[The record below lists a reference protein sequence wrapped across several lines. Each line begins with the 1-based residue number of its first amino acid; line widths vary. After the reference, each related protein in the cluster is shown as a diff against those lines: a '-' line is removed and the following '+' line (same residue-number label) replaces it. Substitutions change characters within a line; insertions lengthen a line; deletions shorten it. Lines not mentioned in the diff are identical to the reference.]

1 MTNLADASPR
11 RTATPAQKQV
21 WWRTSSRRRSRIIAF
36 YAMIAPWLIGFVLLG
51 VVPLVVGFVASF
63 TNYDGLN
70 VATVKWIGL
79 RNYNRV
85 LQDSEAI
92 NAFYRTVVWSLLN
105 VPLWLAASF
114 SLALILNQGIRARGL
129 FRTLFYLPSIVP
141 AVGAVWAWRL
151 LLDPNNGVVN
161 AIISI
166 FRPGTAILW
175 TTDYA
180 LPSLTMIAVWQ
191 GVGVGMVIFLAGL
204 QGIPRELEEA
214 AHIDGASKLRVF
226 RHVTIPLMTPVIFFQ
241 LVLAI
246 IGSFQQYAL
255 PMLLAGGRMSSVP
268 PQAAYFYVVHVM
280 RQIFTF
286 SRFGYGLA
294 LMWLLFVVIVL
305 LTILVFWTSRFWVHY
320 EVDVDGE
327 KN

>member
-1 MTNLADASPR
+1 MTNLAETTSGRVAV
-11 RTATPAQKQV
+11 PAQKRI
-21 WWRTSSRRRSRIIAF
+21 WWRKRSRRRARVFAF
-36 YAMIAPWLIGFVLLG
+36 YAMIAPWFIGFILLG
-51 VVPLVVGFVASF
+51 IIPLVVGFAASF
-63 TNYDGLN
+63 SNYDGIN
-70 VATVKWIGL
+70 IATVKWLGL
-79 RNYNRV
+79 RNYSRV
-85 LQDSEAI
+85 FQDSEAI
-92 NAFYRTVVWSLLN
+92 KAFYRTLLWSLLN
-105 VPLWLAASF
+105 VPLWLMASF
-114 SLALILNQGIRARGL
+114 SLALILNQGIRARGI

-151 LLDPNNGVVN
+151 LLDPNNGVIN
-161 AIISI
+161 ALISI

-204 QGIPRELEEA
+204 QGIPVELEEA
-214 AHIDGASKLRVF
+214 ARIDGASMLGVF

-246 IGSFQQYAL
+246 IGSLQQYTL
-255 PMLLAGGRMSSVP
+255 PMLLAGGRISSVP
-268 PQAAYFYVVHVM
+268 PQAAYFFVVHVM

-305 LTILVFWTSRFWVHY
+305 FTILVFWSSRYWVHY
-320 EVDVDGE
+320 EVDISEGT
-327 KN
+327 K